1 MRTRNSFVIPVAAT
15 MLVAVAGCGG
25 KDEPATAAGAGP
37 AATSAAPTLSTPT
50 ASAGNRFGTFVA
62 FDGDTSTATVY
73 SYRHN
78 ATQFGTPS
86 DRAYVYGALDI
97 KYCLKTVPKG
107 YSGVSISGRA
117 WRLKF
122 GDDLFK
128 STGKNGG
135 AAMKP
140 EYPEGAEVKAG
151 TCRRGWLEF
160 KVPRDGTPTEV
171 QYTPEG
177 AAKPIVWVP

>member
-1 MRTRNSFVIPVAAT
+1 VRTSKSFVIPVAAA

-25 KDEPATAAGAGP
+25 KGEPAATAGGGP
-37 AATSAAPTLSTPT
+37 AATTAAPTPATST
-50 ASAGNRFGTFVA
+50 AAAGNRFGTFVA
-62 FDGDTSTATVY
+62 FDDDTSTATVY

-97 KYCLKTVPKG
+97 KYCLKKVPKG
-107 YSGVSISGRA
+107 YSGVTIGSRA

-128 STGKNGG
+128 SAGKNGG
-135 AAMKP
+135 AALKP
-140 EYPEGAEVKAG
+140 EYPEG
-151 TCRRGWLEF
+151 RRRSRPAP
-160 KVPRDGTPTEV
+160 V
-171 QYTPEG
+171 G
-177 AAKPIVWVP
+177 AAGWNSRCPGTAV